1 MTVGEK
7 IANKALAALGEPD
20 TERRPFFCL
29 AFVRDVIEEA
39 LDLPAYQLYALLAKG
54 MTAQEYRRRW
64 AVDAEMACRK
74 LGYSVV
80 IDRKN
85 PLKPGDIVFSD
96 ASAPYG
102 HVGVVVERDGR
113 LYVVENTASKSRQRK
128 YGQGGG
134 ALAVTP
140 LQAWD
145 RITTVVRLPEDFGSL
160 GRARIA

>member
-7 IANKALAALGEPD
+7 IANKALAALSEPD
-20 TERRPFFCL
+20 TERRPMYCL

-39 LDLPAYQLYALLAKG
+39 LDLPAYQFYSLLAKG

-80 IDRKN
+80 IDHKN
-85 PLKPGDIVFSD
+85 LKPGDIVFSD

-102 HVGVVVERDGR
+102 HVGVVVEHNGR

-145 RITTVVRLPEDFGSL
+145 RITTVVRLPEDFG
-160 GRARIA
+160 RVRTA